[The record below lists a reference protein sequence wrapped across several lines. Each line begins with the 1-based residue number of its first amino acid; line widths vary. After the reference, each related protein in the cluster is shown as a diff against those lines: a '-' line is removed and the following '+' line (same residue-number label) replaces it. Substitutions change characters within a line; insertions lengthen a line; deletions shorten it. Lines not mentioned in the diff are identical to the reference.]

1 MEISDLHDKEF
12 TMVIKQ
18 FVKKVLNKS
27 QNLKNTT
34 AELENTKN
42 GSVTLKQKGSVN
54 LKTGPWNS
62 SNHSKKIKK
71 KKKVITA

>member
-18 FVKKVLNKS
+18 FMNKVKKVLNKS

-54 LKTGPWNS
+54 LKTSPWNS

-71 KKKVITA
+71 KKK